1 MATEKRPPI
10 ADLRLPK
17 EQGVQETPIVM
28 PVEFSVQAYCLRCK
42 TTADVTIRTIS
53 DLAVFEI
60 VPPSGWRVIFD
71 DSAAV
76 RFFLLCDCDRKEP
89 Q

>member
-1 MATEKRPPI
+1 MATKERPPTS
-10 ADLRLPK
+10 DFR
-17 EQGVQETPIVM
+17 QETPIVM
-28 PVEFSVQAYCLRCK
+28 PIEFSVQAYCLRCK

-60 VPPSGWRVIFD
+60 VPPSGWSVIFD
-71 DSAAV
+71 ASAVA

-89 Q
+89 PR

>member
-1 MATEKRPPI
+1 MATEERLPI

-42 TTADVTIRTIS
+42 TTANVLIRTIS

-60 VPPSGWRVIFD
+60 VPPSGWSVTFD
-71 DSAAV
+71 DTASL
-76 RFFLLCDCDRKEP
+76 RFFLTCDCDQKES